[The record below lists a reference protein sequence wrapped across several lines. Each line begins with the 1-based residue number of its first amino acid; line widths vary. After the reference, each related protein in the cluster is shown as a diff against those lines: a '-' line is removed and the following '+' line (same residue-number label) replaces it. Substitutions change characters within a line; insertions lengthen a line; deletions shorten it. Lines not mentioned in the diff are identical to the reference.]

1 MVGVIAIS
9 DLIELKLVELSF
21 ERKCSIIETISLQQH
36 TSQRQKARLYGGRI
50 IGRCSGNRRGKEI
63 SKHTSYVSQWVSL
76 SLSPLIDRV
85 RMCIFLKLMS
95 ERRRMNR
102 PGRKYRLR
110 RNSKAGG
117 YQFVCQQPR
126 LIHRSFS
133 VFNTWVRQL
142 LKIET
147 NFLN

>member
-76 SLSPLIDRV
+76 SLSLSLDRSSAHV
-85 RMCIFLKLMS
+85 HFLEVD
-95 ERRRMNR
+95 ERE
-102 PGRKYRLR
+102 
-110 RNSKAGG
+110 
-117 YQFVCQQPR
+117 
-126 LIHRSFS
+126 
-133 VFNTWVRQL
+133 
-142 LKIET
+142 ET
-147 NFLN
+147 NESTGPEVPSSKELQSRWISICMPTTQIDT